1 MQDAIYKAW
10 LIDVKLYGADY
21 RSIYNPHESD
31 DFNNG
36 LFNEG
41 DNMKFK
47 GDIVITDPCYVVNDE
62 DWEFSEYGDRMDKL
76 GFTDYLV
83 RSTIV
88 GDGL

>member
-1 MQDAIYKAW
+1 MRHMSILRK
-10 LIDVKLYGADY
+10 KLKFY
-21 RSIYNPHESD
+21 I
-31 DFNNG
+31 NG
-36 LFNEG
+36 G

-47 GDIVITDPCYVVNDE
+47 GGIVITDPCYVVNDE

-88 GDGL
+88 GDGF

>member
-1 MQDAIYKAW
+1 MSILRK
-10 LIDVKLYGADY
+10 KLKFY
-21 RSIYNPHESD
+21 I
-31 DFNNG
+31 NG
-36 LFNEG
+36 G

-62 DWEFSEYGDRMDKL
+62 DWEFSEYGDRVDKL

-88 GDGL
+88 GDGF